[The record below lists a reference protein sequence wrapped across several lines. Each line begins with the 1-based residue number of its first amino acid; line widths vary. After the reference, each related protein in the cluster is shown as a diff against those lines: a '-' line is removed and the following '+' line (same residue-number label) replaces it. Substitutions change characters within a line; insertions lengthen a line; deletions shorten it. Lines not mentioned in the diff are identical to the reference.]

1 MMLFI
6 ILPSMLM
13 VVLSGLSLMKH
24 LICGNNK
31 SWLSNLNPT
40 YETLDWSRKWL
51 ANFIV
56 GKTQLVSFDRFSNSV
71 TNDVIIDRYVLEEKS
86 FKMLGMFFFLNWI
99 RALTLSLL
107 LRLLPKKLDTRQK
120 QSTKIKKYQT
130 YRGMCILLSLWGLSL
145 LTNYCLP
152 NSLMKSNIQLT
163 FGLFSLICSCS
174 SDIF

>member
-1 MMLFI
+1 MTVKNVMSFSLI
-6 ILPSMLM
+6 VCVSLNSESYLLQRRMRDRDRDRLQDLPDD
-13 VVLSGLSLMKH
+13 V
-24 LICGNNK
+24 IYN
-31 SWLSNLNPT
+31 WLSNLNPT

-107 LRLLPKKLDTRQK
+107 LRLLPKKLDTR
-120 QSTKIKKYQT
+120 
-130 YRGMCILLSLWGLSL
+130 
-145 LTNYCLP
+145 
-152 NSLMKSNIQLT
+152 
-163 FGLFSLICSCS
+163 
-174 SDIF
+174 